1 MKATNCI
8 EIFNDCI
15 LKYHLK
21 DNVDQPIDSPF
32 RENSFEHL
40 LYKKNWIDTVQWH
53 LEDIIRDPNIDPVK
67 GIELKRRI
75 DKSNQERTDLVEQT
89 DDYYIQQFSNIKPNI
104 NATLNTESPG
114 WVVDRLSILCLKI
127 FHMKEQVERKNV
139 DETHK
144 EKCQSKLNIL
154 LEQEQ
159 DLSKSFDELIANY
172 KNGTKQIKVYRQ
184 MKMYND
190 TSLNPILYKK

>member
-1 MKATNCI
+1 
-8 EIFNDCI
+8 
-15 LKYHLK
+15 
-21 DNVDQPIDSPF
+21 
-32 RENSFEHL
+32 
-40 LYKKNWIDTVQWH
+40 
-53 LEDIIRDPNIDPVK
+53 
-67 GIELKRRI
+67 
-75 DKSNQERTDLVEQT
+75 
-89 DDYYIQQFSNIKPNI
+89 
-104 NATLNTESPG
+104 
-114 WVVDRLSILCLKI
+114 
-127 FHMKEQVERKNV
+127 MKEQVERKNV